1 MYQFQLQRHAALHV
15 VLRLISNGEIFQW
28 NTRERH
34 HLTILLHYRIWC
46 PQELPFVFVF
56 FHFFLLT
63 FLLPKPLTLCS
74 ILWSIPFL
82 CFYCSPTLTSARRL
96 YQWEGDFPSVNCF
109 LFQLWVGKSEWC
121 IRGIV
126 GAPLTQLG
134 LKSPLHKR
142 GRRMAP
148 GVVANCRLNWN
159 RIIHNLLVCQVQWE
173 VKTKVKRRERE
184 RKWEEK
190 KKKVN

>member
-1 MYQFQLQRHAALHV
+1 MEHQRETPFDNITTLSHFVPPRTA
-15 VLRLISNGEIFQW
+15 
-28 NTRERH
+28 
-34 HLTILLHYRIWC
+34 
-46 PQELPFVFVF
+46 FVFVL
-56 FHFFLLT
+56 FFLFFLT
-63 FLLPKPLTLCS
+63 FLLPKPLTMCS
-74 ILWSIPFL
+74 SICAIPSL
-82 CFYCSPTLTSARRL
+82 CFDCSPTLMSARRL
-96 YQWEGDFPSVNCF
+96 YQWEGDFHSVNCF
-109 LFQLWVGKSEWC
+109 LFELWVGKSEWC
-121 IRGIV
+121 SRGIV

-173 VKTKVKRRERE
+173 VKKKVKRRERE
-184 RKWEEK
+184 KENERR